1 MIKLGQTRSEKR
13 SGHSKKKDG
22 RVGRTCCLKGECD
35 AVDKRNVWRTP
46 KEKDG

>member
-1 MIKLGQTRSEKR
+1 MIKQGQTRRAKEMWAWL
-13 SGHSKKKDG
+13 KKGD